1 MIGACAWRLNRLG
14 TLRPFS
20 NEEMQNRRNFS
31 VFSGVRRLKQ
41 EFKLALNLTFCYH
54 KKLRKNNNPP
64 VSFH

>member
-54 KKLRKNNNPP
+54 K
-64 VSFH
+64 